1 LIPALGLIPI
11 LFRYDNINRKGF
23 LKLKKTNATRILD
36 KLNIEYQIIEY
47 QVNASDL
54 SAEHVSR
61 ETGIPLCQIFKTLV
75 AYGDK
80 TGEMVACV
88 PGDKEL
94 NLKKFAS
101 VTENKKVNL
110 IPVKDINKKTG
121 YIRGGVSPI
130 GLKHSY
136 PLYIDH
142 SALQYQFI
150 LISAG
155 LRGLQIKID
164 PKKLVANF
172 QMKIESITI

>member
-1 LIPALGLIPI
+1 
-11 LFRYDNINRKGF
+11 
-23 LKLKKTNATRILD
+23 LKKTNATRILD
-36 KLNIEYQIIEY
+36 KLKINYQIIEY
-47 QVNASDL
+47 KVDMADL

-61 ETGIPLCQIFKTLV
+61 ETGISLSQIFKTLV
-75 AYGDK
+75 AQGDK

-101 VTENKKVNL
+101 VSGNKKVNL

-130 GLKHSY
+130 GLKYSY

-142 SALQYQFI
+142 SALQHQFI

-155 LRGLQIKID
+155 LRGLQIKINPQD
-164 PKKLVANF
+164 LIVIC
-172 QMKIESITI
+172 QMKVESLTL

>member
-1 LIPALGLIPI
+1 M
-11 LFRYDNINRKGF
+11 
-23 LKLKKTNATRILD
+23 KKTNATRILD
-36 KLNIEYQIIEY
+36 KLKINYQIIEY
-47 QVNASDL
+47 KVDMADL

-61 ETGIPLCQIFKTLV
+61 ETGIPLSQIFKTLV
-75 AYGDK
+75 AQGDK

-101 VTENKKVNL
+101 VSGNKKVNL

-130 GLKHSY
+130 GLKYSY

-142 SALQYQFI
+142 SALQHQFI

-155 LRGLQIKID
+155 LRGLQIKINPQD
-164 PKKLVANF
+164 LIAIC
-172 QMKIESITI
+172 QMKVESLTL

>member
-1 LIPALGLIPI
+1 
-11 LFRYDNINRKGF
+11 
-23 LKLKKTNATRILD
+23 LKKTNATRILD
-36 KLNIEYQIIEY
+36 KLKINYQIIEY
-47 QVNASDL
+47 KVDMADL

-61 ETGIPLCQIFKTLV
+61 ETGISLSQIFKTLV
-75 AYGDK
+75 AQGDK

-101 VTENKKVNL
+101 VSGNKKVNL
-110 IPVKDINKKTG
+110 LPVKDINKKTG

-130 GLKHSY
+130 GLKYSY

-142 SALQYQFI
+142 SALQHQFI

-155 LRGLQIKID
+155 LRGLQIKINPQD
-164 PKKLVANF
+164 LIVIC
-172 QMKIESITI
+172 QMKVESLTL

>member
-1 LIPALGLIPI
+1 M
-11 LFRYDNINRKGF
+11 
-23 LKLKKTNATRILD
+23 KKTNTTRILD
-36 KLNIEYQIIEY
+36 KLKINYQIIEY
-47 QVNASDL
+47 KVDMADL

-61 ETGIPLCQIFKTLV
+61 ETGISLSQIFKTLV
-75 AYGDK
+75 AQGDK

-101 VTENKKVNL
+101 VSGNKKVNL

-142 SALQYQFI
+142 SALQHQFI

-155 LRGLQIKID
+155 LRGLQIKINPQD
-164 PKKLVANF
+164 LIVIC
-172 QMKIESITI
+172 QMKVESLTL

>member
-1 LIPALGLIPI
+1 M
-11 LFRYDNINRKGF
+11 
-23 LKLKKTNATRILD
+23 KKTNATRILD
-36 KLNIEYQIIEY
+36 KLKINYQIIEY
-47 QVNASDL
+47 KVDMADL

-61 ETGIPLCQIFKTLV
+61 ETGISLSQIFKTLV
-75 AYGDK
+75 AQGDK

-101 VTENKKVNL
+101 VSGNKKVNL

-130 GLKHSY
+130 GLKYSY

-142 SALQYQFI
+142 SALQHQFI

-155 LRGLQIKID
+155 LRGLQIKINPQD
-164 PKKLVANF
+164 LIVIC
-172 QMKIESITI
+172 QMKVESLTL

>member
-1 LIPALGLIPI
+1 
-11 LFRYDNINRKGF
+11 
-23 LKLKKTNATRILD
+23 LKKTNATRILD
-36 KLNIEYQIIEY
+36 KLKIDYQIIEY
-47 QVNASDL
+47 QVDMSDL

-61 ETGIPLCQIFKTLV
+61 DIGIPLGQIFKTLV
-75 AYGDK
+75 AQGDK

-101 VTENKKVNL
+101 VSGNKKVNL

-130 GLKHSY
+130 GLKHPY
-136 PLYIDH
+136 ALYIDL
-142 SALQYQFI
+142 SALNYQFI

-164 PKKLVANF
+164 PETLIANF
-172 QMKIESITI
+172 QMKVESLTI

>member
-1 LIPALGLIPI
+1 
-11 LFRYDNINRKGF
+11 
-23 LKLKKTNATRILD
+23 
-36 KLNIEYQIIEY
+36 
-47 QVNASDL
+47 
-54 SAEHVSR
+54 
-61 ETGIPLCQIFKTLV
+61 LV
-75 AYGDK
+75 AQGDK

-101 VTENKKVNL
+101 VSGNKKVNL

-130 GLKHSY
+130 GLKYSY

-142 SALQYQFI
+142 SALQHQFI

-155 LRGLQIKID
+155 LRGLQIKINPQD
-164 PKKLVANF
+164 LIVIC
-172 QMKIESITI
+172 QMKVESLTL